1 MKKGLKLAALY
12 GLKPYQL
19 GFCGPQDKGKKVL
32 LEYLKGSVPDK
43 EAKEVLKS
51 FKGEYPYLKLIA
63 KSSGIKNLFDERVVR
78 AYWVGNEL
86 LDKVKIFD
94 LRKMIFEEFSRP
106 GLLPK
111 EIAAEKAQS
120 IPEDS
125 KPHHSFHVLVVGSI
139 SGRIVLEG
147 KLLDLCRISWG
158 RVESKIKNQ
167 KLKVIYQ
174 PLVGNKLGKPL
185 KKIIDW
191 NKDLLPK
198 VKIGDW
204 VSFHWNQ
211 AVEVLT
217 EKDRKNLEKYTKL
230 SLALQS

>member
-1 MKKGLKLAALY
+1 MKEGLKLAALY
-12 GLKPYQL
+12 GIRPHQL
-19 GFCGPQDKGKKVL
+19 GFCGSQNKRGVL
-32 LEYLKGSVPDK
+32 LNYLKNKNVPDK
-43 EAKEVLKS
+43 KVREVLKS
-51 FKGEYPYLKLIA
+51 FKAAYPYLKLIA
-63 KSSGIKNLFDERVVR
+63 KSSGIKDPFNERVVR
-78 AYWVGNEL
+78 AYWVGNGL
-86 LDKVKIFD
+86 LDKVKISD
-94 LRKMIFEEFSRP
+94 LREMIFEEFSRP

-111 EIAAEKAQS
+111 EIAVEKAQS

-147 KLLDLCRISWG
+147 KLKDLCRISWG

-191 NKDLLPK
+191 DKDLVPNVK
-198 VKIGDW
+198 VGDW

-217 EKDRKNLEKYTKL
+217 DADRENLEKYTKL
-230 SLALQS
+230 SLALQI